1 MKNKD
6 SLHVS
11 RRRFLAQLGGLTV
24 AGMLG
29 PSLLTPRSAR
39 AADAVAPRRDE
50 RGYPYRFSLG
60 AIRATVVDGRFVAA
74 KPFEQDKYPSKMI
87 AGLPDHVHN
96 AARIRYPMVRVDW
109 MRKGHQS
116 DTSQRGDN
124 RFVRVSRDEAL
135 DLFYQELERVQ
146 KPTGRARY

>member
-39 AADAVAPRRDE
+39 A
-50 RGYPYRFSLG
+50 
-60 AIRATVVDGRFVAA
+60 
-74 KPFEQDKYPSKMI
+74 
-87 AGLPDHVHN
+87 
-96 AARIRYPMVRVDW
+96 
-109 MRKGHQS
+109 
-116 DTSQRGDN
+116 
-124 RFVRVSRDEAL
+124 
-135 DLFYQELERVQ
+135 
-146 KPTGRARY
+146 

>member
-39 AADAVAPRRDE
+39 AADAVAP
-50 RGYPYRFSLG
+50 G
-60 AIRATVVDGRFVAA
+60 AATKEGILTGLTGGRFAPRWLTVDLWR
-74 KPFEQDKYPSKMI
+74 QNR
-87 AGLPDHVHN
+87 LN
-96 AARIRYPMVRVDW
+96 RINTRP
-109 MRKGHQS
+109 K
-116 DTSQRGDN
+116 
-124 RFVRVSRDEAL
+124 
-135 DLFYQELERVQ
+135 
-146 KPTGRARY
+146 

>member
-39 AADAVAPRRDE
+39 AADAVAP
-50 RGYPYRFSLG
+50 G
-60 AIRATVVDGRFVAA
+60 AATKEG
-74 KPFEQDKYPSKMI
+74 I
-87 AGLPDHVHN
+87 L
-96 AARIRYPMVRVDW
+96 
-109 MRKGHQS
+109 
-116 DTSQRGDN
+116 
-124 RFVRVSRDEAL
+124 
-135 DLFYQELERVQ
+135 
-146 KPTGRARY
+146 

>member
-39 AADAVAPRRDE
+39 AADAVAP
-50 RGYPYRFSLG
+50 G
-60 AIRATVVDGRFVAA
+60 AATKEGILTGSHWGGRFAPRWLTVDLWR
-74 KPFEQDKYPSKMI
+74 QNR
-87 AGLPDHVHN
+87 LN
-96 AARIRYPMVRVDW
+96 RINTRP
-109 MRKGHQS
+109 K
-116 DTSQRGDN
+116 
-124 RFVRVSRDEAL
+124 
-135 DLFYQELERVQ
+135 
-146 KPTGRARY
+146 

>member
-39 AADAVAPRRDE
+39 AADERMPLRQAPRRK
-50 RGYPYRFSLG
+50 RVSLPVLTG
-60 AIRATVVDGRFVAA
+60 GRFAPRWLTVDLWR
-74 KPFEQDKYPSKMI
+74 QNR
-87 AGLPDHVHN
+87 LN
-96 AARIRYPMVRVDW
+96 RINTRP
-109 MRKGHQS
+109 K
-116 DTSQRGDN
+116 
-124 RFVRVSRDEAL
+124 
-135 DLFYQELERVQ
+135 
-146 KPTGRARY
+146 